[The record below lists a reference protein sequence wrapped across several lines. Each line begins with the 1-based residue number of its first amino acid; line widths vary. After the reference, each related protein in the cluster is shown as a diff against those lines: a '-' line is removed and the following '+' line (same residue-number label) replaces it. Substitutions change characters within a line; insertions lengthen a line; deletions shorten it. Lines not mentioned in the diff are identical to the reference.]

1 MRRTISAA
9 RPGKDILNPSKSPTV
24 GLISNPSS
32 GYNRKH
38 FDQVVALLAKHPSI
52 HHEVTQRVTEIA
64 PALAK
69 MAQHGVDVLAINGGD
84 GTASAVL
91 GQLLE
96 QRPANHK
103 PSIVL
108 LPGGTANMNT
118 GDLGIS
124 GKLMPALRR
133 LIRWAEG
140 TDRSQRD
147 IQERCLMR
155 VETSGVISYGMF
167 LGAGAVIQGTEYAH
181 REIHARGLRN
191 DLSVA
196 IGTVRTFWGILRN
209 DPRFRRSVNVG
220 LRLDGGAKQVNHQT
234 LVLAISSLHRL
245 FFGIRPFWGTGAGQ
259 LRLTLIEND
268 CTRFLGTF
276 LSILRGRPNA
286 NAVPQ
291 AGYVSHNA
299 EQIHLTLN
307 GSLNLDGEI
316 IHANGAVRVN
326 ASESLRFLRL

>member
-1 MRRTISAA
+1 MRRTIRVT
-9 RPGKDILNPSKSPTV
+9 RPGTDMLKPTKSPTV

-38 FDQVVALLAKHPSI
+38 FDRVVALLAGHPSI

-64 PALAK
+64 PTLAK

-96 QRPANHK
+96 HPPVKRR

-108 LPGGTANMNT
+108 LPGGTANMNA
-118 GDLGIS
+118 GDVGIS

-133 LIRWAEG
+133 LIRWSEG
-140 TDRSQRD
+140 TARAHPD
-147 IQERCLMR
+147 IQDRCLMR
-155 VETSGVISYGMF
+155 VETGGVVRYGMF

-196 IGTVRTFWGILRN
+196 IGTGRTLWGILRN
-209 DPRFRRSVNVG
+209 DPRFRRSVAVG
-220 LRLDGGAKQVNHQT
+220 LRLDGCSEQIEYET
-234 LVLAISSLHRL
+234 LLLAISSLHRL

-268 CTRFLGTF
+268 CTRFLRTF
-276 LSILRGRPNA
+276 LSILRGRPNE

-299 EQIHLTLN
+299 DEIHLTLSS
-307 GSLNLDGEI
+307 SLNLDGEI
-316 IHANGAVRVN
+316 IHANGKVGVK
-326 ASESLRFLRL
+326 ASASLRFLRL